1 MEKKALAAMILTLA
15 SGLAFAAGTSTSGT
29 SSSGMSSD
37 RMSGSSASDASAFD
51 RLDANK
57 DGTLSRSE
65 FDVHVQ
71 EMQRMKGHH
80 GSGKMGGSSTSTD
93 SDTRMQ
99 GSDLDSGTTTKH
111 PDQNLNPEGV
121 GKDDAGVAEHD
132 TAHRPSDQ

>member
-37 RMSGSSASDASAFD
+37 RMSGSSASGASAFD

-71 EMQRMKGHH
+71 EMQRMKSGMH
-80 GSGKMGGSSTSTD
+80 GSGRMSGSESGS
-93 SDTRMQ
+93 MQ
-99 GSDLDSGTTTKH
+99 GSDVSGQS
-111 PDQNLNPEGV
+111 DQAPNQEGL
-121 GKDDAGVAEHD
+121 GRDDAGVAEHD
-132 TAHRPSDQ
+132 TAHRPADQ

>member
-1 MEKKALAAMILTLA
+1 MEKKALAAMILTLV

-37 RMSGSSASDASAFD
+37 RMSGSSASGASAFD

-71 EMQRMKGHH
+71 EMQRMKSGAH
-80 GSGKMGGSSTSTD
+80 GSGKMSGSETGG
-93 SDTRMQ
+93 TRSGNMQ
-99 GSDLDSGTTTKH
+99 GSGASGA
-111 PDQNLNPEGV
+111 PDQSQNQEGL
-121 GKDDAGVAEHD
+121 GRDDAGVAEHD
-132 TAHRPSDQ
+132 TAHRPADQ